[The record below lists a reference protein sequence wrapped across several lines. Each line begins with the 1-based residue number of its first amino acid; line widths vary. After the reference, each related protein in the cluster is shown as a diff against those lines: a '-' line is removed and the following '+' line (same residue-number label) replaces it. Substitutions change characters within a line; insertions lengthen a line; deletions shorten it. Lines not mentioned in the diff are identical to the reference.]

1 LTRIQYKWVAL
12 SVTTVGTVM
21 AGVDARIVLVGLPT
35 IAEQL
40 HAGVADVIW
49 VSQAYLF
56 ASTLGLLLI
65 GRTTD
70 LVGRVK
76 IYNYGFIVF
85 TVGSGLAS
93 LSFTSIELILSRMVQ
108 GVGASMIIT
117 NAAAIL
123 TDATPRNELGKILG
137 MNSVAYRLGS
147 ITGLTLSGV
156 ILSITDW
163 RALFYINIP
172 IGIFGTVWAHYRL
185 KEISTKDPYRG
196 MDWVGFLTFAVG
208 LGLILLSL
216 TYLSFGLAG
225 YVPGIGM
232 LVVGAGLL
240 SFFVRYEL
248 HGKMS
253 VRPILDMKLF
263 KIKEFAGGTI
273 ANLFNSIAWSGILVM
288 CSFYLQVVVGY
299 TPLQTGLTL
308 IALDSTFIFSAPISG
323 RLSDRYGSRSFM
335 MVGLGIST
343 VAFFLFALINAA
355 SDVSTVIFAL
365 ALLGVG
371 TGMWVS
377 PNISSIMGAVPANR
391 RGIASS
397 FRITL
402 SNVGDTLSFGLAVLL
417 MTFVIPYGILNN
429 LVDSY
434 SIPGAVAVGKVQFIH
449 GFELVAVVLASIN
462 TIAIFPA
469 SLAKKGRISPVVVED
484 EKVGSGKYVD
494 KKYQD

>member
-1 LTRIQYKWVAL
+1 
-12 SVTTVGTVM
+12 M

-76 IYNYGFIVF
+76 IYNCGFIVF
-85 TVGSGLAS
+85 TIGSGLAA
-93 LSFTSIELILSRMVQ
+93 LSFTTLELILSRMVQ
-108 GVGASMIIT
+108 GVGAAMIIT
-117 NAAAIL
+117 NSAAIL

-137 MNSVAYRLGS
+137 MNSVAFRVGS

-156 ILSITDW
+156 ILAVTSW

-185 KEISTKDPYRG
+185 KEISTKDSYRG
-196 MDWVGFLTFAVG
+196 MDWIGFGTFSVG
-208 LGLILLSL
+208 LGLVLLAM

-225 YVPGIGM
+225 YLPGFTM
-232 LVVGAGLL
+232 LFVGVGLL
-240 SFFVRYEL
+240 LFFIRYEL
-248 HGKMS
+248 RGRMITG
-253 VRPILDMKLF
+253 PLLDMRIF
-263 KIKEFAGGTI
+263 KIREFAGGCI
-273 ANLFNSIAWSGILVM
+273 AMLFNSIAWSGILIMV
-288 CSFYLQVVVGY
+288 SFYLQVVVGY
-299 TPLQTGLTL
+299 TPLQTGLSL
-308 IALDSTFIFSAPISG
+308 LALDLTFLVAAPLSG
-323 RLSDRYGSRSFM
+323 RLSDKYGSRAFV
-335 MVGLGIST
+335 MVGLSISS
-343 VAFFLFALINAA
+343 VAFFLFALVNATT
-355 SDVSTVIFAL
+355 DVSTILLAL
-365 ALLGVG
+365 AFLGLG

-377 PNISSIMGAVPANR
+377 PNVSSVMGSVPANR

-402 SNVGDTLSFGLAVLL
+402 SNVGDTISFGLAVLL
-417 MTFVIPYGILNN
+417 MTLVIPYTALNN

-434 SIPGAVAVGKVQFIH
+434 SVSEAGLVGKVEFVH
-449 GFELVAVVLASIN
+449 GFQLVAVVLACIN
-462 TIAIFPA
+462 TIAIYPA
-469 SLAKKGRISPVVVED
+469 SLAKRRGTFATEEIENQRRQLS
-484 EKVGSGKYVD
+484 SANT
-494 KKYQD
+494 

>member
-1 LTRIQYKWVAL
+1 
-12 SVTTVGTVM
+12 M

-35 IAEQL
+35 IAVQL
-40 HAGVADVIW
+40 HAGVAEVIW

-85 TVGSGLAS
+85 TVGSGLAA
-93 LSFTSIELILSRMVQ
+93 LSFTSLELVLSRMVQ
-108 GVGASMIIT
+108 GIGAAMIIT

-137 MNSVAYRLGS
+137 MNSVAYRVGS
-147 ITGLTLSGV
+147 IMGLTLSGV

-185 KEISTKDPYRG
+185 REVATKDSYHG
-196 MDWVGFLTFAVG
+196 MDWIGFFSFAAG

-225 YVPGIGM
+225 YLPGFAMLAIG
-232 LVVGAGLL
+232 VGLL
-240 SFFVRYEL
+240 LFFIRYEL

-253 VRPILDMKLF
+253 TQPLLDMKLF
-263 KIKEFAGGTI
+263 KIKEFAGGSV
-273 ANLFNSIAWSGILVM
+273 AQLFNSIAWSGILVM
-288 CSFYLQVVVGY
+288 VSFYLQVITGY
-299 TPLQTGLTL
+299 SPLQTGLTL
-308 IALDSTFIFSAPISG
+308 IALDSTFIFAAPISG
-323 RLSDRYGSRSFM
+323 RLSDRYGSRQFVM
-335 MVGLGIST
+335 TGLFISSI
-343 VAFFLFALINAA
+343 AFFLFAFVNATT
-355 SDVSTVIFAL
+355 DVSTIILAL

-377 PNISSIMGAVPANR
+377 PNISSVMGSVPANR
-391 RGIASS
+391 RGIASG

-417 MTFVIPYGILNN
+417 MTLVIPYNELNN
-429 LVDSY
+429 LVQSY
-434 SIPGAVAVGKVQFIH
+434 SVPGTVLIGTGQFIH
-449 GFELVAVVLASIN
+449 GFQLVAIVLASVN
-462 TIAIFPA
+462 TIAIYPA
-469 SLAKKGRISPVVVED
+469 SFAKKGSKIVPTSVDD
-484 EKVGSGKYVD
+484 EKRLIGKTD
-494 KKYQD
+494 